1 MELEPM
7 IKQEYRVTGSILV
20 KEWKMANPLLSTLI
34 PVYTYFE
41 SHIDYLWQIYHL
53 YRLGMYGVKHKVLG
67 IHVPMKFQTN

>member
-34 PVYTYFE
+34 PVL
-41 SHIDYLWQIYHL
+41 HI
-53 YRLGMYGVKHKVLG
+53 
-67 IHVPMKFQTN
+67 F